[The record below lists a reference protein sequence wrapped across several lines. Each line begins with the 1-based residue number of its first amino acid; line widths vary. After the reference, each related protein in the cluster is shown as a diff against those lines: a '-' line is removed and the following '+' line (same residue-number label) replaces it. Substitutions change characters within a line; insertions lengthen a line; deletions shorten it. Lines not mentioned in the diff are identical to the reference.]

1 MPKRRKLS
9 ASLEDYLEAIHEIA
23 AVKGAARA
31 KDVADRL
38 SVANSS
44 VTNALHS
51 LVEKDLVNHASYDL
65 ISLTPKGFKI
75 AEAIVRRHNILKEFF
90 VQVLALEQV
99 VAEDCACKMEHYVP
113 DMVMERFVEFV
124 RCHQSGANGRLTWIE
139 GEGFVYLDPDRSEE
153 TSGNRGTGELEQA
166 QA

>member
-1 MPKRRKLS
+1 MAKKRELS

-44 VTNALHS
+44 VTNALHG
-51 LVEKDLVNHASYDL
+51 LVERDLVNHASYDL
-65 ISLTPKGFKI
+65 ISLTPKGLKV
-75 AEAIVRRHNILKEFF
+75 AEEIVRRHNVLKEFF
-90 VQVLALEQV
+90 VEVLALEQDI
-99 VAEDCACKMEHYVP
+99 AEDCACKMEHFIP

-124 RCHQSGANGRLTWIE
+124 KCHQHGDCGRITWIE
-139 GEGFVYLDPDRSEE
+139 GEGFVRGETDRPE
-153 TSGNRGTGELEQA
+153 TPCNQSTNRVEHT
-166 QA
+166 